1 MGRFNGSFFRWVV
14 QSNILFLLM
23 INIASPAQESP
34 RIRYHIGWD
43 QPNLRFYDVTVT
55 IEKPD
60 NPVTQLRIP
69 NWRPGRYM
77 IQNFAQNVVEFR
89 AENESGK
96 PLQFAKI
103 DKDTW
108 EIATGNTQQL
118 VAKYR
123 FYANE
128 LDAGNTYLDDTEA
141 YINPA
146 TILMY
151 LPGKELLPVAL
162 SVQIPQDWAIA
173 TALDFDETLRAYPAE
188 NYHELADNPLI
199 ISATM
204 DKLVFSHQNVRY
216 DVAIVGN
223 ANYNAERMRDDLK
236 KMVAEQVKIF
246 GEAPFKRY
254 VFLYHFVD
262 YRMGHGVEHKNSTSI
277 VVGPTDFSDES
288 TYSRWLSYTAHE
300 FFHAWN
306 VERIRPE
313 GIFYPDYSQPNYT
326 ELMWWFEGVTSYY
339 EGITLTRMGYY
350 PLFRYLGKMTNSI
363 TSLENNAGNRIT
375 SAAQAS
381 FDDWAKA
388 FGAPPGTSISFYQ
401 KGEILGFLLDLEIR
415 KRTNNQQSLDDVMRL
430 LWKKYGS
437 QQLGVPEKGIQTA
450 IEAVAGSSF
459 ADFFERYV
467 SGTETPDYGKYLSVA
482 GLEIVE
488 IDGDSSQPDLGVRLS
503 GDERETRIRSVRL
516 DSPAAN
522 GGLAIDDILL
532 AVNGQRIHSENYQR
546 IMNRF
551 QPDETIRVAVFRR
564 NQLREFEVQLS
575 PNPAKRWVIRENPN
589 ATPAQKSVL
598 NSWLN
603 Q

>member
-23 INIASPAQESP
+23 INIATSAQESP

-96 PLQFAKI
+96 PLPFAKI

-173 TALDFDETLRAYPAE
+173 TALDFDETQRAYPAE

-223 ANYNAERMRDDLK
+223 ANYNAEKMLADLK

-350 PLFRYLGKMTNSI
+350 PLFRYLGKMANSI

-415 KRTNNQQSLDDVMRL
+415 KRTDNQQSLDDVMRL

-437 QQLGVPEKGIQTA
+437 QQLGVPENGIQTA

-503 GDERETRIRSVRL
+503 GDERETRIRSVRP

-564 NQLREFEVQLS
+564 NQLREFDVQLS

-589 ATPAQKSVL
+589 ATSAQKGVL

>member
-96 PLQFAKI
+96 PLPFAKI

-437 QQLGVPEKGIQTA
+437 QQLGVPENGIQTA

>member
-96 PLQFAKI
+96 PLPFAKI

-415 KRTNNQQSLDDVMRL
+415 KRTDNQQSLDDVMRL

-437 QQLGVPEKGIQTA
+437 QQLGVPENGIQTA

-503 GDERETRIRSVRL
+503 GDERETRIRSVRP

>member
-437 QQLGVPEKGIQTA
+437 QQLGVPENGIQTA

>member
-1 MGRFNGSFFRWVV
+1 
-14 QSNILFLLM
+14 M

-437 QQLGVPEKGIQTA
+437 QQLGVPENGIQTA

-551 QPDETIRVAVFRR
+551 QPDETIRVTVFRR

>member
-415 KRTNNQQSLDDVMRL
+415 KRTDNQQSLDDVMRL

-437 QQLGVPEKGIQTA
+437 QQLGVPENGIQTA

-503 GDERETRIRSVRL
+503 GDERETRIRSVRP

>member
-437 QQLGVPEKGIQTA
+437 QQLGVPENGIQTA

-503 GDERETRIRSVRL
+503 GDERETRIRSVRP

>member
-34 RIRYHIGWD
+34 RIRYHIGWE

-96 PLQFAKI
+96 PLPFAKI

-437 QQLGVPEKGIQTA
+437 QQLGVPENGIQTA

-503 GDERETRIRSVRL
+503 GDERETRIRSVRP